1 MSTRSFLLSTF
12 LHFSQKFLYQERHAR
27 YNPLERSRTRVLKDD
42 FLFDFLFPPK
52 KKRLFFS
59 PNGMRNRNK
68 LDKDKGEVE
77 EAGGNPSD
85 VGGERYRSWNTGIR
99 FGGGILGRQSAF
111 LSASIVLVCVVCSDS
126 LLNPFVLDD
135 VTKVVC
141 VRVVVWAD
149 MPGSHL
155 PVSHPLSC
163 VVSVLVPVFAFSF
176 IPSFLRVDF
185 VLFFRF

>member
-1 MSTRSFLLSTF
+1 
-12 LHFSQKFLYQERHAR
+12 
-27 YNPLERSRTRVLKDD
+27 
-42 FLFDFLFPPK
+42 
-52 KKRLFFS
+52 
-59 PNGMRNRNK
+59 MRNRNK
-68 LDKDKGEVE
+68 QDKDKGKVE
-77 EAGGNPSD
+77 EDGGNPSD
-85 VGGERYRSWNTGIR
+85 IGGDRYRSWNTGIR
-99 FGGGILGRQSAF
+99 FGGGILGRNRAF
-111 LSASIVLVCVVCSDS
+111 LSASIVLVCVVSSDS

-141 VRVVVWAD
+141 VRLFVWVD

-163 VVSVLVPVFAFSF
+163 AVSVFVPVFAFAF